1 MTMLHFV
8 CMMCCYFQMAI
19 GSSSLLLS
27 KDYKNH
33 DVLTPAPGGDNSQ
46 MTHCKYI
53 FDSSSKSGYGE
64 HLMCQ
69 FYLSVSDDNL
79 LTITPECTFKSKELS
94 FLNHLYGCENKNQ
107 LITGHAIEMMTRCPI
122 ITLNQVS
129 QYIWEENILLQMS
142 NNLVQT
148 QRRCIRHW

>member
-46 MTHCKYI
+46 MTHCKDI
-53 FDSSSKSGYGE
+53 FDSSSKSGFE
-64 HLMCQ
+64 HLMCR
-69 FYLSVSDDNL
+69 FYKSASDD
-79 LTITPECTFKSKELS
+79 S
-94 FLNHLYGCENKNQ
+94 
-107 LITGHAIEMMTRCPI
+107 LIC
-122 ITLNQVS
+122 
-129 QYIWEENILLQMS
+129 W
-142 NNLVQT
+142 
-148 QRRCIRHW
+148 